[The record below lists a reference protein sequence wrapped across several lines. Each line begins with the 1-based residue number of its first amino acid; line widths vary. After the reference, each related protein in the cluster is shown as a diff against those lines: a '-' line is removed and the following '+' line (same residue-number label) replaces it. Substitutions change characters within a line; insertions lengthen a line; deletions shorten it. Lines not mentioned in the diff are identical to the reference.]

1 MMAER
6 YNHKLTVKIV
16 KKWRMEIGWTEREK
30 KIVHTK
36 KLNSEGEKNM
46 EPGEY
51 GRRWYALLSPPD
63 QGEYG
68 ERWSALL
75 SLLTRGNMERD
86 GLISCPS

>member
-1 MMAER
+1 MVG
-6 YNHKLTVKIV
+6 K
-16 KKWRMEIGWTEREK
+16 REKK

-46 EPGEY
+46 EHGEY

>member
-1 MMAER
+1 
-6 YNHKLTVKIV
+6 
-16 KKWRMEIGWTEREK
+16 ME
-30 KIVHTK
+30 H
-36 KLNSEGEKNM
+36 
-46 EPGEY
+46 GEY

-86 GLISCPS
+86 GLLSCPPLTRGRGGGRGGLSDGSFIFQMEPASTPGSDILLFKLNIK